1 MLQQD
6 GVDEGFSPIGHL
18 SIKLGGWKKRTS
30 AAKAGYSSV
39 IYGTAEAVPFHKDRF
54 PRRLLG
60 THRSSW
66 ANCCRDDFVNTEFL
80 KQIVERAVFVMLDRA
95 QIGGMDE
102 TTF

>member
-1 MLQQD
+1 M
-6 GVDEGFSPIGHL
+6 DEGFSPIGHL

-30 AAKAGYSSV
+30 AAK
-39 IYGTAEAVPFHKDRF
+39 AVPFHKDRF